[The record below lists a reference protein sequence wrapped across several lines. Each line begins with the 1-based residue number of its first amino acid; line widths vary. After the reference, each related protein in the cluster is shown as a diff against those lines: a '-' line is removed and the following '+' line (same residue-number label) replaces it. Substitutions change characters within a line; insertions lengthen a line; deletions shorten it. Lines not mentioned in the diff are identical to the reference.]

1 MIRQMLCHRK
11 FGHMSD
17 KGMLILSKQGLFG
30 SRVTRKFRL
39 YKPCI
44 KGKQHKVKFNIGQ
57 HTSNEIL
64 EYVH

>member
-30 SRVTRKFRL
+30 SRVTRK
-39 YKPCI
+39 I
-44 KGKQHKVKFNIGQ
+44 
-57 HTSNEIL
+57 
-64 EYVH
+64 